1 MARTES
7 VQSAGIVFGRWKLNP
22 MDARNWELCEL
33 RDGKW
38 RPLGRFYQYNS
49 FDLALRYAAD
59 CELKDE
65 VHGRVMELGDALH
78 EYAKIV
84 DALKSDVLAA
94 LDGDAR

>member
-7 VQSAGIVFGRWKLNP
+7 VQSVGIVFGRWKLNP

-49 FDLALRYAAD
+49 LDLALRYAAD
-59 CELKDE
+59 REMKDE
-65 VHGRVMELGDALH
+65 AHGRVMELEDALH
-78 EYAKIV
+78 EYDRITR
-84 DALKSDVLAA
+84 AL
-94 LDGDAR
+94 LDGVRDAMGGDR

>member
-59 CELKDE
+59 RELKAE
-65 VHGRVMELGDALH
+65 AHGRVMELQDALH
-78 EYAKIV
+78 EYRSIT
-84 DALKSDVLAA
+84 DALVADVARALEGGAA
-94 LDGDAR
+94 